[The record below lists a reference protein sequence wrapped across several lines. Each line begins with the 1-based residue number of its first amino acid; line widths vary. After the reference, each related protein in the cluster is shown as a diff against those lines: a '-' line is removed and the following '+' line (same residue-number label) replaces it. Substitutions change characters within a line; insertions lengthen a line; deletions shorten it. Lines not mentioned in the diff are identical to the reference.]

1 MKKSLILSTALVS
14 WLVAVGAPAL
24 VQQAPGAIASPGAS
38 APAASAALA
47 AQSRGG
53 KELPGLRLYNEAF
66 QGFLEGYELLADTDQ
81 IAKFKA
87 EWEHRFDLTD
97 DLATEEG
104 TNRAIGLLAKAGT
117 LLGCPEQPD
126 YKCLYVR
133 ALRAYMQYHY
143 SPDSLVI
150 MTDPAQRARWVAKW
164 EHEFD
169 NDPEAFKTEAAALRA
184 IRLMRDSLGMR
195 FDYVQGR
202 QRTTEE
208 INTRKANFGGL
219 GLRIGMSHADDV
231 VLGTRIQLLVHE
243 PQTNSPASGQ
253 VHYGDMIVGIGDRA
267 SAQMTV
273 AEVKRSLV
281 GKPGSQLKLTVRRG
295 GSDVPVI
302 LTRAY
307 TLDTFSSATPVG
319 DTDAG
324 VPIEFKGE
332 DELQI
337 ATGFE
342 LTADQP
348 EQGTPADGKVK
359 RGDQIIAVND
369 QTLFGKTVNQAVEM
383 LRGDVDTPVKITLVR
398 DGQKIEVTLK
408 RASIEEHSVFLEPL
422 ADGVNLIHIR
432 SFEALNVNRDFA
444 TAIAKTVLPLA
455 SQALKAVGDADSLK
469 KAASFDELLAK
480 LNGGQVVD
488 DTTVQIVVE
497 ARQAYEKFGTGGGI
511 ILDLTNNP
519 GGDLGMVKSIVGLTL
534 PQGSAT
540 DIAKREPGTNEVV
553 VTESFLTPDFEVVT
567 VHQGD
572 ETKVH
577 TVPRVPLLV
586 PENMPFVV
594 LINGVSASGSEWLAG
609 TLQANHRVRL
619 IGKDS
624 RGKEEGQEGV
634 DLPYGL
640 SLHITDFEFFPGGR
654 KANWTG
660 LVVDRDVAFGDGT
673 PQLNAAREEVAALGK
688 LQVQRRESERKALAS
703 RHEFFDRIMRERA
716 ALDAQPAAKQDPEYQ
731 R

>member
-24 VQQAPGAIASPGAS
+24 AQQAPSAIAAPGT
-38 APAASAALA
+38 SAALA
-47 AQSRGG
+47 AQSPGG
-53 KELPGLRLYNEAF
+53 KELPGLRLYNDAF
-66 QGFLEGYELLADTDQ
+66 QGFLEGYELLADTAQ

-169 NDPEAFKTEAAALRA
+169 NDPGAFKTEAAALRS

-219 GLRIGMSHADDV
+219 GLRVGMSHADDV
-231 VLGTRIQLLVHE
+231 VLGARIQLLVHE
-243 PQTNSPASGQ
+243 PRTNSPASGK
-253 VHYGDMIVGIGDRA
+253 VHYGDIIVGIGDRA
-267 SAQMTV
+267 VEQMTV
-273 AEVKRSLV
+273 TEVKRSLV

-295 GSDVPVI
+295 GSDITVI

-307 TLDTFSSATPVG
+307 TLDTFSSATPAG

-337 ATGFE
+337 AAGFE

-359 RGDQIIAVND
+359 GGDQIIAVD
-369 QTLFGKTVNQAVEM
+369 GQTLFGKTVSQAVEM

-422 ADGVNLIHIR
+422 GDGINLIHIR
-432 SFEALNVNRDFA
+432 SFEALNVNRDLA

-455 SQALKAVGDADSLK
+455 SQALKTLGDGDSLK

-480 LNGGQVVD
+480 LNGGEFVD
-488 DTTVQIVVE
+488 NTTVQIVVE

-511 ILDLTNNP
+511 VLDLTNNP

-572 ETKVH
+572 DDTKVH

-594 LINGVSASGSEWLAG
+594 TINGVSASGSEWLAG

-619 IGKDS
+619 IGKGS

-640 SLHITDFEFFPGGR
+640 SLHITNFEFFPGGR

-673 PQLNAAREEVAALGK
+673 AQLNAAREEVAALGK
-688 LQVQRRESERKALAS
+688 VQIQRRDAERKALAE

-716 ALDAQPAAKQDPEYQ
+716 ALDAQPAAQQDPEYQ